1 MGAARERK
9 KAMEASGIV
18 LPEPPKKIRRT
29 WDFDFSPAA
38 YADFTSVYEYLQ
50 KRMGD
55 HGPSSEQVLA
65 ERMIAIGLKYFLA
78 EIAKERK
85 AHALQLYTPGDM
97 NEAAARLQAIK
108 QQPGKVVI

>member
-29 WDFDFSPAA
+29 WDFYFSPPA
-38 YADFTSVYEYLQ
+38 YGDFTSVLEYLQ

-55 HGPSSEQVLA
+55 HGPVSEQVLA
-65 ERMIAIGLKYFLA
+65 ERMLAIGLKYFLA

-85 AHALQLYTPGDM
+85 AHAPQLYTPGDM
-97 NEAAARLQAIK
+97 NAAAARLQAIK
-108 QQPGKVVI
+108 QGVK